1 MSLPRYRPI
10 RPCQRGAALLVSLVM
25 LLLLTVIALAGVSD
39 STLQQRMAHNSRQLN
54 KSFQAAESALRHLE
68 QQLEAGLLTLPTDPC
83 QPLCEV
89 PVTVLNGAAGSA
101 PGAEWNQLPVS
112 GNEVE
117 VWFHLVR
124 LGDSSL
130 LAGTAPGSDATLYR
144 VTVMARQ
151 GSARTLLEAG
161 YAQLHEI
168 AEATTGAGV
177 APQAFQRVAWRQLH

>member
-25 LLLLTVIALAGVSD
+25 LLLLTLIALAGVSD

-101 PGAEWNQLPVS
+101 PGADWSQLPVS

-117 VWFHLVR
+117 VWFRLVR
-124 LGDSSL
+124 QGDSSL
-130 LAGTAPGSDATLYR
+130 LPGIAPGSDGTLYR
-144 VTVMARQ
+144 VTVLARQ
-151 GSARTLLEAG
+151 GQVSTLLEAG
-161 YAQLHEI
+161 YAQQQD
-168 AEATTGAGV
+168 AAAMTASGV
-177 APQAFQRVAWRQLH
+177 GPQAFQRVAWRQLQ

>member
-68 QQLEAGLLTLPTDPC
+68 QQLEAGLLSLPTDPC

-101 PGAEWNQLPVS
+101 PGADWSQLPVS
-112 GNEVE
+112 GNEVG
-117 VWFHLVR
+117 LVPP
-124 LGDSSL
+124 G
-130 LAGTAPGSDATLYR
+130 APGRQQSAGWHCAGQRCHLYR
-144 VTVMARQ
+144 VTYWPARVR
-151 GSARTLLEAG
+151 SELCSRRAMHSCMRLPK
-161 YAQLHEI
+161 
-168 AEATTGAGV
+168 TTGAGV